1 MEIGDKVIWDSG
13 FGFSIGEINQI
24 ANDDK
29 ANLFFVFTCG
39 LNYYIITIEGRKI
52 AVRREELKLY
62 NKDNLENAKLK
73 YKKGLNI

>member
-1 MEIGDKVIWDSG
+1 MKIGDKVIWDSG

-24 ANDDK
+24 ANNDNV
-29 ANLFFVFTCG
+29 NLFFTFTCG
-39 LNYYIITIEGRKI
+39 LNYYMVTIEGKKI
-52 AVRREELKLY
+52 PVRREELKLY